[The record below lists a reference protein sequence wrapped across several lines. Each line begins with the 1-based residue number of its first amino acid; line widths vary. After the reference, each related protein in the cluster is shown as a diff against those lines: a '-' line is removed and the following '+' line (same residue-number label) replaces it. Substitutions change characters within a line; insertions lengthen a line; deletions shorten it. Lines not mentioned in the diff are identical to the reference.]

1 VWKRKEKLPMIDQFR
16 KEVYQSFEQR
26 GDTGLDVI
34 DSLSSAERI
43 GSPVEVS
50 ESPLF
55 RRKFSSIYDF
65 LRKGKLSVER
75 IRRALYRH
83 QPAEGAQ
90 IAGYDMYAVDATD
103 HSHPEAE
110 TLADRT
116 QRKKGRH
123 APKVVGHRYSW
134 LVRILSQAPSW
145 GMPQDVE
152 RITSQQSDSAV
163 AAEQVKA
170 LDKQGPRRKAVVADS
185 LYSNY
190 LFLAAFLVVTTVVA
204 LVRLRSNRVL
214 YEEAPEAAP
223 GQKGRPRKHGR
234 KFKLS
239 QPHRAP
245 DRQECTTVFGQAV
258 RLCAWHELH
267 FARLPALVGLV
278 LTVEFL
284 KADGTLRFQR
294 PLYLFWSGPQ
304 TVALVD
310 LCQMYLWRFA
320 IEHLFRF
327 LKQHMGLDTCRSPE
341 PECHEL
347 WVWCC
352 AIAQAQLVLIR
363 EQVAQQ
369 RPPWHKRHDDHG
381 QPRKLT
387 ARQTQRNALPFL
399 LTLGSPASPPKPAG
413 KGRGRSLGYSP
424 TPRQRHPV
432 IKKGN
437 AASKST

>member
-1 VWKRKEKLPMIDQFR
+1 MIDQFR
-16 KEVYQSFEQR
+16 QEVYQSFEQR

-34 DSLSSAERI
+34 DSLSSAERV

-65 LRKGKLSVER
+65 LRHGKVSLER

-83 QPAEGAQ
+83 QPADGMQ
-90 IAGYDMYAVDATD
+90 IAGYEVYGVDATD
-103 HSHPEAE
+103 HVHPEAE
-110 TLADRT
+110 TLKDRT
-116 QRKKGRH
+116 QSKKGRH

-145 GMPQDVE
+145 GMPQDVA
-152 RITSQQSDSAV
+152 RITSAQTDSAV

-170 LDKQGPRRKAVVADS
+170 LDKQGPKRKAVVADS

-190 LFLAAFLVVTTVVA
+190 VFLAVFLVVTTVVA

-214 YEEAPEAAP
+214 YEEAPAPTP

-234 KFKLS
+234 KFKVS
-239 QPHRAP
+239 QPHRSP
-245 DRQECTTVFGQAV
+245 DRQAQTTVLGQAV

-267 FARLPALVGLV
+267 FAQLPALVGLV

-284 KADGTLRFQR
+284 KADGSPRFRR
-294 PLYLFWSGPQ
+294 PLYLFWTGPQ
-304 TVALVD
+304 QVALVD

-320 IEHLFRF
+320 IEHMFRF
-327 LKQHMGLDTCRSPE
+327 LKQHMGLDTARSPE

-352 AIAQAQLVLIR
+352 AIAQAQLVLLR
-363 EQVAQQ
+363 DQVAQQ
-369 RPPWHKRHDDHG
+369 RPPWHKRTDDHG

-387 ARQTQRNALPFL
+387 ARQTQRNALSFL
-399 LTLGSPASPPKPAG
+399 LRLGSPASPPKPAG
-413 KGRGRSLGYSP
+413 KGDGRSLGYSP
-424 TPRQRHPV
+424 KPRQRYPV

-437 AASKST
+437 TAPKSA

>member
-1 VWKRKEKLPMIDQFR
+1 MINRFR
-16 KEVYQSFEQR
+16 KEVYQSFDQR
-26 GDTGLDVI
+26 GDAGLDVI
-34 DSLSSAERI
+34 DSISSAERV

-65 LRKGKLSVER
+65 LRNGKLSLER
-75 IRRALYRH
+75 IRRALYRN
-83 QPAEGAQ
+83 QPEDGAE
-90 IAGYDMYAVDATD
+90 IAGYEVYAVDATD
-103 HSHPEAE
+103 HVHAEAE
-110 TLADRT
+110 TLEDRT
-116 QRKKGRH
+116 QSKKGRH
-123 APKVVGHRYSW
+123 APKLIGHRYSW

-152 RITSQQSDSAV
+152 RIESAQTDSEV

-170 LDKQGPRRKAVVADS
+170 LDKQSLKRKVVVADS
-185 LYSNY
+185 LYGNY
-190 LFLAAFLVVTTVVA
+190 VFLVAFLVVTTVVA

-214 YEEAPEAAP
+214 YEEPPEAEP
-223 GQKGRPRKHGR
+223 GQKGRPQKHGR
-234 KFKLS
+234 KFKLRD
-239 QPHRAP
+239 PHRQP
-245 DRQECTTVFGQAV
+245 DRQEVTTVLGQAV
-258 RLCAWHELH
+258 RLCAWHDLH
-267 FARLPALVGLV
+267 FYRLPALVGLV

-284 KADGTLRFQR
+284 KADGTPRFQR
-294 PLYLFWSGPQ
+294 PLYLFWTGPQ
-304 TVALVD
+304 RVALAD

-320 IEHLFRF
+320 IEHMFRF

-363 EQVAQQ
+363 DEVAQH
-369 RPPWHKRHDDHG
+369 RPPWHKHYDEHG

-399 LTLGSPASPPKPAG
+399 IALGTPASAPQPAG
-413 KGRGRSLGYSP
+413 KGHGRPLGYSP
-424 TPRQRHPV
+424 KPRQRHPV
-432 IKKGN
+432 IKKGKS
-437 AASKST
+437 AAKSA